1 MSSTLSPAPVRWRSA
16 SENGSRAQQCRAAGE
31 RLVYGIGEPEL
42 LVARQHEEAVPS
54 QFVGQYLQVGQEFG
68 DALDLVQDG
77 AFAQTGKK
85 APWVGF
91 GEFSLVGRFQIDVF
105 EMREGGAAQGGLAG
119 LPRPGHGDERV
130 LLEQPDQAGGDFAL
144 DHGRT
149 VARRQRYCK
158 FYLQFTSR
166 GMVAA
171 GAPFTGATAQ
181 ASIAHGLATLPD
193 PMAVSVSRVQPVSCE
208 GRPIAWRAGVEA
220 LGVNCPDRRRPY
232 ARLMVHS
239 TLPTMCASW
248 AWQV

>member
-1 MSSTLSPAPVRWRSA
+1 MRPASDWLMA
-16 SENGSRAQQCRAAGE
+16 S
-31 RLVYGIGEPEL
+31 GEPEL
-42 LVARQHEEAVPS
+42 LAACQHEEAVPS

-68 DALDLVQDG
+68 DALNLIQDG
-77 AFAQTGKK
+77 AFTQTGKK
-85 APWVGF
+85 APWIGL
-91 GEFSLVGRFQIDVF
+91 GEFPLVGRFQIDVF
-105 EMREGGAAQGGLAG
+105 EMREGRAAQRGLAG

-158 FYLQFTSR
+158 FCLQFTSR
-166 GMVAA
+166 RMVAA

-181 ASIAHGLATLPD
+181 PSMAHGLATLPD